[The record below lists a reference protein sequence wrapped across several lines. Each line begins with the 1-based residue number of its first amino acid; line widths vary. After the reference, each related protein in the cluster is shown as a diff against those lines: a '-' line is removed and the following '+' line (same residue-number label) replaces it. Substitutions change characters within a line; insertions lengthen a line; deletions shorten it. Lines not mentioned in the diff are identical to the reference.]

1 MCFRYSSTRPPAATI
16 FSRAAALILIPR
28 TVTACAISPLARS
41 FACPFAERMS
51 PAAASVS
58 RFASAPFGSSAR
70 SARCTTCD
78 STRNGFVNPR
88 FGTRRVSGICPP
100 SKCGLLPP
108 WPWWPDLALKSL
120 WPLPDVLPVPDPG
133 PRPIRLR
140 LRCEPR
146 AGARL
151 CRPIFSSD
159 TGLLLDLGHRHQVTD
174 SLDHA
179 AQRGR
184 IRVRHLALVMP
195 EAERLEIRAHP
206 RRLAE
211 TALHLA
217 DQHFPLRERVRRG
230 RLRAAR
236 SVPYERPSHA
246 LPPSTWRANGIRASP
261 ARRQARV
268 RSALLL

>member
-1 MCFRYSSTRPPAATI
+1 MR
-16 FSRAAALILIPR
+16 
-28 TVTACAISPLARS
+28 
-41 FACPFAERMS
+41 

-58 RFASAPFGSSAR
+58 RVTSAPFGSSAR
-70 SARCTTCD
+70 STRCTTCD
-78 STRNGFVNPR
+78 SMRNGFVNPR
-88 FGTRRVSGICPP
+88 FGTRRVSGIWPP
-100 SKCGLLPP
+100 SKCGLFPP
-108 WPWWPDLALKSL
+108 WPWWPDLALMPL

-133 PRPIRLR
+133 PRPSRLR

-206 RRLAE
+206 RRLADA
-211 TALHLA
+211 ALHLA
-217 DQHFPLRERVRRG
+217 DQHLSLRERVRGG

-236 SVPYERPSHA
+236 TVPNKRPRHA
-246 LPPSTWRANGIRASP
+246 LPPSTWRASDSRASS
-261 ARRQARV
+261 ARRRAPLLSARP
-268 RSALLL
+268 L